1 MKLNNTEII
10 VVQGDITEI
19 SSQAIVN
26 AANNRF
32 LMGGGVA
39 GEIKKKGGKII
50 EDEAV
55 KQGPV
60 EVGQSVI
67 TSGGNLRAKYV
78 IHASTM
84 GMDFKTNE
92 EIIRNATYG
101 ALICAG
107 ENNISSI
114 AFCALGCGVGGFSYQ
129 AASKIMAQEVFRYL
143 KEAEEAKLQTITF
156 VLYSQEAFEI
166 FNKNVVTYLNYIDKK
181 ISQGP
186 FLTVDGIIEH
196 DGGVVLIARSNP
208 PLGWAL
214 PGGFVDYGESVEQ
227 AVTREIKEETGL
239 DFLDF
244 VQFRVCSDKDRDP
257 RFHTVSVVFAGKA
270 QGKLKAD
277 SDAQDAKV
285 FSLDNLPKEIAFD
298 HRQIIQDYF
307 KSK

>member
-1 MKLNNTEII
+1 MKLNNTEI
-10 VVQGDITEI
+10 VVTQGDITEV

-39 GEIKKKGGKII
+39 GAIKKKGGKAI

-55 KQGPV
+55 KKGPV

-67 TSGGNLRAKYV
+67 TSGGNLKAKYV

-101 ALICAG
+101 ALICAE

-114 AFCALGCGVGGFSYQ
+114 AFSALGCGVGGFSYQ

-143 KEAEEAKLQTITF
+143 KEVEEAKLQIITF

-166 FNKNVVTYLNYIDKK
+166 FNKNVVSYLEYIGKK
-181 ISQGP
+181 INQGP
-186 FLTVDGIIEH
+186 FLTVDGIIESS
-196 DGGVVLIARSNP
+196 DGVVLIERSNP

-214 PGGFVDYGESVEQ
+214 PGGFVDYGESVEE
-227 AVTREIKEETGL
+227 AVSREIKEETGL
-239 DFLDF
+239 DFVDF
-244 VQFRVCSDKDRDP
+244 VQFKVCSGRDRDP
-257 RFHTVSVVFAGKA
+257 RFHTVSVVFAGCG

-285 FSLDNLPKEIAFD
+285 FSLDNLPEIIAFD